1 MKTLTVIGGGAAGF
15 FCAVNAAKLNPG
27 MKVLLLEKTTKLLSK
42 VKVSGGGRCNVTHKC
57 DTVSQLVANYPRGA
71 SFLKKA
77 FHQFAV
83 AETITWFEERGVA
96 LKVEKDGRMF
106 PTTDNSETIM
116 RALLDDAAKYGVEI
130 MLNIEVLEVLKN
142 EADPLNPKQFPFTL
156 LLNKDRKLQTHFI
169 CMATGGMHKPEGWSW
184 VEKLGHQLDPT
195 VPSLF
200 TFNIKGSG
208 IQELMG
214 VSTENAVVKIIG
226 TKHKLE
232 GPILIT
238 HWGLSGPVVLKL
250 SAWGA
255 LDLAAMNYDFKISV
269 NWAPECNEQ
278 TALEQLRYI
287 RFEKASL
294 KVYNHNPFTIPQR
307 LWEFLLKSVGV
318 KSETRWADL
327 PAKEQNALAKLI
339 TSQEFQVLGKTT
351 FKEEFVT
358 AGGINLEGVNANTM
372 ESKTTAGL
380 YFAGEVL
387 NVDGVTGGFNF
398 QNAWTTGWIAATS
411 IAQAIS

>member
-1 MKTLTVIGGGAAGF
+1 M
-15 FCAVNAAKLNPG
+15 N
-27 MKVLLLEKTTKLLSK
+27 
-42 VKVSGGGRCNVTHKC
+42 
-57 DTVSQLVANYPRGA
+57 
-71 SFLKKA
+71 
-77 FHQFAV
+77 
-83 AETITWFEERGVA
+83 
-96 LKVEKDGRMF
+96 
-106 PTTDNSETIM
+106 
-116 RALLDDAAKYGVEI
+116 
-130 MLNIEVLEVLKN
+130 
-142 EADPLNPKQFPFTL
+142 
-156 LLNKDRKLQTHFI
+156 
-169 CMATGGMHKPEGWSW
+169 KPEGWSW

-255 LDLAAMNYDFKISV
+255 LELSAMNYDFKIGV
-269 NWAPECNEQ
+269 NWAPEYNEQ

-318 KSETRWADL
+318 KPETRWADL
-327 PAKEQNALAKLI
+327 PAKEQNALAKLL
-339 TSQEFQVLGKTT
+339 TSQEFQVL
-351 FKEEFVT
+351 
-358 AGGINLEGVNANTM
+358 
-372 ESKTTAGL
+372 
-380 YFAGEVL
+380 
-387 NVDGVTGGFNF
+387 
-398 QNAWTTGWIAATS
+398 
-411 IAQAIS
+411 